1 MGAKRGHKD
10 TELHG
15 TCSAHSPSLCCMKH
29 ALYVHVALSEKN
41 ISYDN
46 RRKIQTNLL
55 TIIAAIIIPE
65 MTL

>member
-1 MGAKRGHKD
+1 MGAERGHKD

-15 TCSAHSPSLCCMKH
+15 TCSAHSPALCCMKH
-29 ALYVHVALSEKN
+29 AQYVCVALSKKN
-41 ISYDN
+41 ISYNN

-55 TIIAAIIIPE
+55 TFIAAIIIPE